1 MLPTQIGDI
10 TDTDSVSGGEGC
22 QTTSAVML
30 EQMVYFTY
38 WLESFMAWVL

>member
-1 MLPTQIGDI
+1 MLSTQIGDV

-22 QTTSAVML
+22 QSTAAVML